1 MQKILFIDSNHP
13 RLHEL
18 LREKGF
24 TCDLFYDKPAEEL
37 KKLIPHYDGIVIR
50 SKFKIIR
57 EIIDGA
63 PLLKCIARAGA
74 GMENIDVAYAEQ
86 KGIVCVN
93 APEGNRDGV
102 AEHALG
108 MLLALMNNI
117 CKADNEVKKGIWLRE
132 ENRGLELG
140 GKTVGLIGYGNTGSA
155 FARRLRGFEVEI
167 LAYDKYKKGFAN
179 NYVKESTPEEIFE
192 KADVLSLHIPLTE
205 ETNYLVNDEY
215 LSKFKKNI
223 YLINTSRGKCVNTI
237 DLVKNIESGKVPGA
251 CLDVLEYESV
261 SFEDVELAKIP
272 PPMQY
277 LVRSNKVILTPHIAG
292 WTRES
297 NVKIA
302 EILAGKIIDVF
313 GSRPDHFTK

>member
-24 TCDLFYDKPAEEL
+24 TCDLFYDKSAAEL
-37 KKLIPHYDGIVIR
+37 KKLIPNYDAIVIR
-50 SKFKIIR
+50 SKFKITK
-57 EIIDGA
+57 EIMDSA
-63 PLLKCIARAGA
+63 PRLKCIARAGA
-74 GMENIDVAYAEQ
+74 GMENIDITHAEQ
-86 KGIVCVN
+86 KGITCVN

-108 MLLALMNNI
+108 MLLALLNNI
-117 CKADNEVKKGIWLRE
+117 CKADNEVRKGIWLRE
-132 ENRGLELG
+132 ENRGAELG
-140 GKTVGLIGYGNTGSA
+140 GKTVGIIGYGNTGTA
-155 FARRLRGFEVEI
+155 FAKRLQGFDINI
-167 LAYDKYKKGFAN
+167 LAYDKYKRGFGSAH
-179 NYVKESTPEEIFE
+179 VKESSPEEIFE

-205 ETNYLVNDEY
+205 ETNYLVNDAY
-215 LSKFKKNI
+215 LGKFKKNI

-237 DLVKNIESGKVPGA
+237 DLVKNIESGKVLGA
-251 CLDVLEYESV
+251 CLDVLEYETV

-292 WTRES
+292 WTHES
-297 NVKIA
+297 HVKIA
-302 EILAGKIIDVF
+302 EVLAAKITEVF
-313 GSRPDHFTK
+313 KKA